1 MQTEQTK
8 TVSSFGYDIL
18 REDVLRAILG
28 KHEEDI
34 LYWAGKDLAR
44 KYVLEDEFALA
55 DFFIKAGWGLLTLE
69 REKKDERLYK
79 ISGNAELLKIGTRC
93 FRLEAGFLAEQYEQ
107 LCGFLTECY
116 CEVDEKD
123 QVVLLTLRTDFK
135 EPVEKKQL

>member
-8 TVSSFGYDIL
+8 TVPSFGYDIL

-44 KYVLEDEFALA
+44 KYILNNEFAIA
-55 DFFIKAGWGLLTLE
+55 EFFIKAGWGLLTLE
-69 REKKDERLYK
+69 KEKKDERLYK
-79 ISGNAELLKIGTRC
+79 ISGNAELLRTKTRC
-93 FRLEAGFLAEQYEQ
+93 FRLEAGFLAEQHEQ

-116 CEVDEKD
+116 CEVDMKD
-123 QVVLLTLRTDFK
+123 QVVYLTIRTDFK
-135 EPVEKKQL
+135 EPVAKKPI